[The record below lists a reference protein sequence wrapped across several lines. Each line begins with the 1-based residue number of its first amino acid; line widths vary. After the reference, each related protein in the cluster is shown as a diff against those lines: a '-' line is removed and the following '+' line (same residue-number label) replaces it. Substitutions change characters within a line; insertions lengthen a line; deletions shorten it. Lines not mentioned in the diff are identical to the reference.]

1 MTRAHLIGGP
11 YDGESFALVVNRL
24 KPSELRFG
32 DKVHP
37 QCWDHAYTLRG
48 TQETGYYYEYI
59 GQRDLDPLH
68 PCDENGQETAPY
80 VRRAAPTEGEGD
92 G

>member
-11 YDGESFALVVNRL
+11 YDGESFALVVSRL

-32 DKVHP
+32 DRVHP
-37 QCWDHAYTLRG
+37 ECWDHAYTLRG

-59 GQRDLDPLH
+59 GQRDLDQLH
-68 PCDENGQETAPY
+68 PCDANGQETAPY
-80 VRRAAPTEGEGD
+80 VRRDRLKGETD